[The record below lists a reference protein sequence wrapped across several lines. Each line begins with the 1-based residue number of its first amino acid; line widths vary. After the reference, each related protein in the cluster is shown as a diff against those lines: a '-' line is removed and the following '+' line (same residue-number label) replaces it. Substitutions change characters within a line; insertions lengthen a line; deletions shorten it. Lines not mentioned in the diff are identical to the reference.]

1 MEQHIELGLTEEKL
15 QLEIEGLKQ
24 KNVWDNSVGKWIPVI
39 TALIAV
45 LGFLGGIIG
54 YVLQQRQLEGER
66 VEAAQKLEKDRAD
79 AARALERD
87 RAEADRKLEEET
99 RLAAQERQDKAE
111 LAAKERESRELLTQK
126 TLEGN
131 RLLEERRIASQKKIA
146 DDQNL
151 AAQKI
156 ESDRRNAQ
164 QAANLETLRAEITK
178 ANEARTFESQRPYR
192 EKQIELYFEASRAAS
207 TIATS
212 SNPQEKAAAEAKFWN
227 LYWGPLSVV
236 EDTLIV
242 DSSQGSE
249 VEKAMVIFGR
259 CSMLS
264 GSDPRNYTDSQTTFN
279 RCSSSELKQV
289 SLCLAHTVRD
299 AIHSTW
305 GINSRRMTVSDKE
318 RCNQYAQTMFKPS

>member
-1 MEQHIELGLTEEKL
+1 MDQHIELGLTEEKL

-45 LGFLGGIIG
+45 LGFLGGTIG

-66 VEAAQKLEKDRAD
+66 VAAAEKLEKDRAD
-79 AARALERD
+79 SARELERE
-87 RAEADRKLEEET
+87 RVEADRKLEEET

-111 LAAKERESRELLTQK
+111 LAAKERESRELLAQN
-126 TLEGN
+126 TLQEN
-131 RLLEERRIASQKKIA
+131 RVLEEKKIASQKKIA

-164 QAANLETLRAEITK
+164 QAANLDNLRAEITK

-212 SNPQEKAAAEAKFWN
+212 SNLQEKATAEERFWN

-236 EDTLIV
+236 EDTLVV
-242 DSSQGSE
+242 DNTQGSD
-249 VEKAMVIFGR
+249 VASAMVVFGR
-259 CSMLS
+259 CSTLS
-264 GSDPRNYTDSQTTFN
+264 GSDTKNYAGSESTFS
-279 RCSSSELKQV
+279 RCSPTDLKLV

-305 GINSRRMTVSDKE
+305 GINSRRMSASERE
-318 RCNQYAQTMFKPS
+318 RCNQYGQTLYKPT